1 MSNCSICGSE
11 IFDGSDLCHNCKENE
26 APKTEKNT
34 KDIKPTSETM
44 DGKTIAILSYCTFV
58 GWIIAII
65 MHGSNK
71 TEIGAYHLRQA
82 LGIYIFGFG
91 LFLAVFLIG
100 IIITIILPMLGL
112 FFYFTNTAL
121 WFAMVGLMVWGL
133 ITAINNEMK
142 AIPILGD
149 MAQKM
154 FAGIK

>member
-11 IFDGSDLCHNCKENE
+11 IIDDSVLCHNCKEKE
-26 APKTEKNT
+26 APK
-34 KDIKPTSETM
+34 SETNTTISNGNM
-44 DGKTIAILSYCTFV
+44 DGKTIAILSYCTLV
-58 GWIIAII
+58 GWVIAII

-91 LFLAVFLIG
+91 LFLAVFFVGL
-100 IIITIILPMLGL
+100 IITIILPMLGL

-142 AIPILGD
+142 AIPILGA
-149 MAQKM
+149 MSQKM
-154 FAGIK
+154 FGGIK